1 MELETVCTPLELM
14 FVSFPFDA
22 ELSIHILFNF
32 SLAKFVNMSTRSELQ
47 LACGLQYIDHC
58 LRAVSFTNRIMSIP
72 LLLNDIQ
79 NNFQISHNCMYVYVC
94 ARSCYTTVKVNK
106 RL

>member
-1 MELETVCTPLELM
+1 MELETISTPLELM
-14 FVSFPFDA
+14 FVSFPFVA

-32 SLAKFVNMSTRSELQ
+32 SLTKFVNMCTRGELQ
-47 LACGLQYIDHC
+47 LACGLQYTDHC
-58 LRAVSFTNRIMSIP
+58 LRAVSLTKRIMSIS

-79 NNFQISHNCMYVYVC
+79 NKFQISHNCMYVYVC
-94 ARSCYTTVKVNK
+94 AMSWYTTVKVNK